1 MKERIVIVF
10 IAVALGLLVTTAGF
24 FLYQQTKILPKSA
37 NQKNI
42 SPKASPTPENK
53 TYLSIEEPANE
64 SISDKRTI
72 SIKGK
77 TNPENTLII
86 STNQEDIVVSPTS
99 EGGFSATITIDTGT
113 NKVVTR
119 AVSPNGD
126 ERIDTRIITY
136 SQEDF

>member
-37 NQKNI
+37 DQK
-42 SPKASPTPENK
+42 SVSLKTTPTPENK
-53 TYLSIEEPANE
+53 TYLSIEEPTNE

-72 SIKGK
+72 SVKGK
-77 TNPENTLII
+77 TNPENILII
-86 STNQEDIVVSPTS
+86 STNQEDIVLSPTT

-113 NKVVTR
+113 NKIITR
-119 AVSPNGD
+119 AVNPNGD
-126 ERIDTRIITY
+126 EKIDTRIITY
-136 SQEDF
+136 SLEEF